1 MTFGSKT
8 AVGYLLDNLPGE
20 TVQQFSPE
28 LFRLLEACPKLNAS
42 AGICRNVVGNRS
54 LNLSPEVARPD
65 LFAIAAIEQCSM
77 DFRQSSWAWEGGWNE
92 LEMYEGVC
100 HYGSLVAY
108 SLASA
113 GNAEALNMLPLIA
126 GLPALIPGSTIGA
139 MLDPAARWYRAGTRG
154 RSEFMAT
161 LCCLTAGDPGNYLKT
176 LGETPDGALYSRLLG
191 VGRDGRCSFARAW
204 ALTDVD
210 MRECVQTIF
219 HDALHIRHRI
229 EAKPLSPFIWYNETG
244 PAMTALAVTQS
255 HVFLEQG
262 EDPERVYQLAQR
274 RLRAF
279 LSFMNVGEHAEQIA
293 RVGASGAFLVSK
305 WRKAAAFILDDD
317 LAGID
322 YDCARALDEKKQ
334 LNILKAAPGLL
345 AGALSFFDQSEDQVR
360 QKHVFNFFKTRQ
372 RLATISP
379 LHAFGDKT
387 LHRTAAYCLGKR
399 LLRADILGYP
409 DAAQALR
416 NYHAQ
421 NPSKVP
427 WVHPLVS
434 FRMGWLDWADANTFV
449 RFFHAMLSDK
459 LHEEQLAL
467 EGLRTFARCYPDQ
480 YDNAYKALVEGNVAK
495 RFLERA
501 AVHITPSMPS
511 FASLGEHH
519 WDRRLA
525 IELGL

>member
-1 MTFGSKT
+1 MSLSNK
-8 AVGYLLDNLPGE
+8 AAAGYLLKNLSADA
-20 TVQQFSPE
+20 VQLYSPE
-28 LFRLLEACPKLNAS
+28 LHQLLQACPKLNVAK
-42 AGICRNVVGNRS
+42 GISRNVVGNRS
-54 LNLSPEVARPD
+54 LNLSPDLARPD
-65 LFAIAAIEQCSM
+65 LFAIAAIEQCSVN
-77 DFRQSSWAWEGGWNE
+77 FRQSSWAWEGGWNE

-113 GNAEALNMLPLIA
+113 GDATALDMLAIIA
-126 GLPALIPGSTIGA
+126 GLPSLIPGSTIGA

-191 VGRDGRCSFARAW
+191 VDWEGRCSFVRAN
-204 ALTDVD
+204 ALTDED

-219 HDALHIRHRI
+219 HDALHIRHRND
-229 EAKPLSPFIWYNETG
+229 AKPLSPFIWYNETG

-262 EDPERVYQLAQR
+262 ADPAQVFALAQR

-279 LSFMNVGEHAEQIA
+279 LSFMEVGDHIDQIA
-293 RVGASGAFLVSK
+293 RVGASAAFLVAK
-305 WRKAAAFILDDD
+305 WRKAAAFIQDDD
-317 LAGID
+317 LAGVD
-322 YDCARALDEKKQ
+322 YDCAKALDDDKR

-345 AGALSFFDQSEDQVR
+345 AGPLSFFDQSDDQVR
-360 QKHVFNFFKTRQ
+360 QKNVFNFFKTRQ
-372 RLATISP
+372 RLEAISP

-399 LLRADILGYP
+399 LLRADILAYP

-421 NPSKVP
+421 HPSKVP

-434 FRMGWLDWADANTFV
+434 FRMGWLDWADADTFV

-459 LHEEQLAL
+459 LHEEHLAL
-467 EGLRTFARCYPDQ
+467 EGLRTFAECYPDD
-480 YDNAYKALVEGNVAK
+480 YDSAYQALAQGNVAT

-501 AVHITPSMPS
+501 AVHITPEMSS
-511 FASLGEHH
+511 FANLGDHH
-519 WDRRLA
+519 LDRRLA
-525 IELGL
+525 IDLGL